1 MRQALA
7 MRVFPH
13 STCIIKPNPIEMDE
27 VERGVI
33 FATPYF
39 YWEHEFRED
48 NVDSLHSYAKGVSKV

>member
-1 MRQALA
+1 
-7 MRVFPH
+7 
-13 STCIIKPNPIEMDE
+13 MDE